1 MLKLREPTIT
11 TIQSIRIRGGSAEWL
26 CELVRIEEPA
36 YYNGGMNTSFAVWI
50 DRGTQHGRILA
61 ECDTIERLSRWGREQ
76 AEHLAISNHG
86 NPVHFAM
93 SRKLSEWTGAL
104 C

>member
-11 TIQSIRIRGGSAEWL
+11 TIQSIRIPGVGAGWL

-36 YYNGGMNTSFAVWI
+36 YYGGGISISFAVWI
-50 DRGTQHGRILA
+50 DRGTQHGKILM

-86 NPVHFAM
+86 SPGYFAM
-93 SRKLSEWTGAL
+93 SRKLAEWTGAL